1 MPTFLT
7 PAFLLGALA
16 VAIPI
21 YIHLTHREKKDVVDF
36 PSLMFLRRIPYRSV
50 RRQKLRH
57 LFLFALRCLAIL
69 LIAVAFARPF
79 FEQPSAAAAS
89 PLGPREVVF
98 LIDNSY
104 SMGYQDR
111 FSAAKAELIARIGSL
126 GVEDRG
132 SIVVFSDR
140 AEILSEPT
148 SDQAALEALVSGIG
162 LSARPTRF
170 GPGLKLAK
178 KIVEESELP
187 RREVVLVSDFQR
199 VGFSGEDDEVWLPA
213 ETRLTPVDLSSK
225 ATENLSV
232 TGVVLDRN
240 DQGGRERLTVSA
252 RVAYKASLAAGAP
265 EVTEAKTSRIGVEI
279 DGRTLQT
286 KPIELAPNSSATVV
300 FEPLTVPAGLSQG
313 TVWVDDDALVQDNRY
328 HFVLSA
334 AQSLAV
340 LILESGASPSR
351 RSFYVEKALEIG
363 DRPSFRVDA
372 RSLGALSPA
381 DLERAEAVLLN
392 DVSKVSDAQAR
403 LFEAFLA
410 RGGGLVIAVGEKSSK
425 ESYAGAAARLLPA
438 PLGAAVD
445 RSRDWG
451 GTLSYLDYA
460 NPVFEIFG
468 APHSGD
474 FSSAKFFRYR
484 AFDAPVSEG
493 VLARFDDGMPA
504 LIERSVGKGRILV
517 WTSTLDTFWNDLAR
531 QAVFLPFVHQVFK
544 RSASYAEA
552 SAWQTVGEV
561 SDLDR
566 YLEMILESEGG
577 DASERSRDLVVS
589 SPSGVKTVVP
599 RSQEKALLPLE
610 EQGFYEVREVSGGA
624 ASAVSLAV
632 NLDTT
637 ESDLSRLDPE
647 ELVASVTLRE
657 MGLASAPAPG
667 GDTRDAQEGR
677 QRHWWFLL
685 IGAFVLFLGET
696 LLSNRLSLKAR

>member
-1 MPTFLT
+1 VTFLT
-7 PAFLLGALA
+7 PLFLLGALA
-16 VAIPI
+16 IAIPI
-21 YIHLTHREKKDVVDF
+21 YIHLTHREKKEVVDF

-69 LIAVAFARPF
+69 LIALAFARPF
-79 FEQPSAAAAS
+79 FETPSTAAAS

-111 FSAAKAELIARIGSL
+111 LAAAKAEVSARIQSL
-126 GVEDRG
+126 GAEDRG

-140 AEILSEPT
+140 AEILNEPT
-148 SDQAALEALVSGIG
+148 SDQAALDAIVSGIA

-178 KIVEESELP
+178 KIVEDSDLA
-187 RREVVLVSDFQR
+187 RHEVVLASDFQR

-213 ETRLTPVDLSSK
+213 EAELTPVDLSSP

-232 TGVVLDRN
+232 TSVVLDRD
-240 DQGGRERLTVSA
+240 DQGGRERLTISA
-252 RVAYKASLAAGAP
+252 RVTYKASRAADAVP
-265 EVTEAKTSRIGVEI
+265 ETEAKKSRIHVEL

-286 KPIELAPNSSATVV
+286 KPIELPPNSSNTVV
-300 FEPLTVPAGLSQG
+300 FDPVTVPSGLSRG
-313 TVWVDDDALVQDNRY
+313 TVWIDEDALVKDNAY

-334 AQSLAV
+334 GQSLAV
-340 LILESGASPSR
+340 LLLESGTASSR

-372 RSLGALSPA
+372 KALSGLTAA
-381 DLERAEAVLLN
+381 DLARSEVVVLN
-392 DVSKVSDAQAR
+392 DVSKVSDAQAK
-403 LFEAFLA
+403 LFEDFLS
-410 RGGGLVIAVGEKSSK
+410 RGGGLVIALGEKSTK
-425 ESYAGAAARLLPA
+425 EAYAGAAAGLLPA
-438 PLGAAVD
+438 ALGGAVD

-451 GTLSYLDYA
+451 GTLSYLDYG

-474 FSSAKFFRYR
+474 FSAAKFFRYR
-484 AFDAPVSEG
+484 AFDVPVAEG
-493 VLARFDDGMPA
+493 VLARYDDGMPA
-504 LIERSVGKGRILV
+504 LIERSHGNGRILV

-531 QAVFLPFVHQVFK
+531 QAIFLPFVHEVVK
-544 RSASYAEA
+544 RAASYAEA

-566 YLEMILESEGG
+566 YLEMILES
-577 DASERSRDLVVS
+577 DAVAASERSRELVVS
-589 SPSGVKTVVP
+589 SPSGVKTIVP
-599 RSQEKALLPLE
+599 KTQEKALLPLE
-610 EQGFYEVREVSGGA
+610 EQGFYEVRQVGGGP
-624 ASAVSLAV
+624 SSSVSLAV

-637 ESDLSRLDPE
+637 ESDLARLDPE

-657 MGLASAPAPG
+657 MGVASAAVPG
-667 GDTRDAQEGR
+667 GDTPDAQEGR
-677 QRHWWFLL
+677 QSHWWFLL
-685 IGAFVLFLGET
+685 VGAFVLLLSET

>member
-1 MPTFLT
+1 MTFLT

-21 YIHLTHREKKDVVDF
+21 YIHLTHREKKEVVDF

-69 LIAVAFARPF
+69 LIALAFARPF
-79 FEQPSAAAAS
+79 FETPRTAAAS

-111 FSAAKAELIARIGSL
+111 MSAAKTEVSARIQSL
-126 GVEDRG
+126 GPEDRG

-140 AEILSEPT
+140 AEILNEPT
-148 SDQAALEALVSGIG
+148 SDKAALEALVLGIQ

-178 KIVEESELP
+178 KIVEDSELP

-213 ETRLTPVDLSSK
+213 ATRLTPVDLSSPT
-225 ATENLSV
+225 TENLSV
-232 TGVVLDRN
+232 TSVILDRD

-252 RVAYKASLAAGAP
+252 RVTYKASHAADAP
-265 EVTEAKTSRIGVEI
+265 EETEPKTTRIHVDI

-286 KPIELAPNSSATVV
+286 KPIELPPNSSTTVV
-300 FEPLTVPAGLSQG
+300 FEPLTVPSGLSRG
-313 TVWVDDDALVQDNRY
+313 TVWIDDDALVKDNAY

-334 AQSLAV
+334 GQSLAV
-340 LILESGASPSR
+340 LILESGTGRSR
-351 RSFYVEKALEIG
+351 RSFYVERALEIG

-372 RSLGALSPA
+372 KSLAGLSPA
-381 DLERAEAVLLN
+381 DLELSEVVLLN
-392 DVSKVSDAQAR
+392 DVSKVSDAQAK
-403 LFEAFLA
+403 LLEGFLA
-410 RGGGLVIAVGEKSSK
+410 KGGGLVIAVGEKSSK
-425 ESYAGAAARLLPA
+425 EAYAGAAASLLPA
-438 PLGAAVD
+438 PLGGAVD

-451 GTLSYLDYA
+451 GTLSYLDYG

-484 AFDAPVSEG
+484 AFDAPVTEG

-504 LIERSVGKGRILV
+504 LIERSVGKGKILV

-531 QAVFLPFVHQVFK
+531 QAVFLPFIHQVVK

-566 YLEMILESEGG
+566 YLEMVLES
-577 DASERSRDLVVS
+577 DAGTPPDRSRDLLVS
-589 SPSGVKTVVP
+589 SPSAVKTIVP

-610 EQGFYEVREVSGGA
+610 EQGFYEVRQVGGGPSG
-624 ASAVSLAV
+624 AVSLAV

-637 ESDLSRLDPE
+637 ESDLARLDPE

-657 MGLASAPAPG
+657 MGLASAPSPG
-667 GDTRDAQEGR
+667 EDTPDAQEGR
-677 QRHWWFLL
+677 QGHWWFLL
-685 IGAFVLFLGET
+685 VGAFALLASET
-696 LLSNRLSLKAR
+696 ILSNRLSLKVR